1 MSIKYEWDL
10 TSFYQGFDDPDFQ
23 RDMAQIAEQY
33 KKTKKI
39 QEEILLKE
47 ERNPVFD
54 LKEILNAI
62 YEWKMKYGK
71 LRKYIF
77 LRDILAKNDEE
88 ISEKCDIFCGVLRGY
103 DQKVFYQNLDR
114 YLEVIPDLESVLKED
129 VFLWNNRNFL
139 RQQREEL
146 VREASEKDLAVW
158 DTMVKELIELS
169 LNEIIDRPCFLW
181 EGKKVSAYDIYEKKV
196 DVPAELSKEFM
207 QSVYEKV
214 ADCLLKN
221 KKAALFYAEMYG
233 FHSVLEL
240 VLEEEYMQFQSYSA
254 LLDALEGVRPVYDEY
269 INAQQK
275 YERWLEEHWISKQE
289 PTIQNNVDSSKEEE
303 IEYLMCKMAEYFEN
317 ICPSFVNFIRKI
329 TEKGWVDFY
338 ERPEKKLTRSQFECF
353 CIEPI
358 RESRITIQGIQG
370 TIPFIDESIA
380 HEYAHAF
387 GAYLGREE
395 DILDEGSGILQEVF
409 PMYVEIVIDRA
420 YGIRR
425 KRFCEWQN
433 NSPLAEELEETDFK
447 WPNIVFEYVNPIACE
462 KKLYA
467 MIRAKE
473 TLDEQKISELYNG
486 HDWAF
491 NHMLV
496 EMEYPDVRYFVAAV
510 LALTLDRKVKKQGN
524 VFLQEDMDLWRDVP
538 KLTVE
543 EFVERLTGKECTKQV
558 WTEMVEETLV
568 EPMRRYIKAVECG
581 NTG

>member
-1 MSIKYEWDL
+1 MSVKYEWDL
-10 TSFYQGFDDPDFQ
+10 TSFYQGFNDLDFQ
-23 RDMAQIAEQY
+23 RDMSQIAEQY
-33 KKTKKI
+33 KKMKRI
-39 QEEILLKE
+39 QEKILLKKE
-47 ERNPVFD
+47 KCPLSD

-77 LRDILAKNDEE
+77 LRGILAKNDEE
-88 ISEKCDIFCGVLRGY
+88 ISGKCDIFWEVLRGY
-103 DQKVFYQNLDR
+103 DQKVFYQNLDQ
-114 YLEVIPDLESVLKED
+114 YLEVISDLENVMKKD
-129 VFLWNNRNFL
+129 AFLWNNRNFL
-139 RQQREEL
+139 RRQKEEL
-146 VREASEKDLAVW
+146 VREVPEKDLAVW

-181 EGKKVSAYDIYEKKV
+181 EGKEVSAYDIYERKV
-196 DVPAELSKEFM
+196 DVPLEVSKEFM
-207 QSVYEKV
+207 QSVYEKA

-254 LLDALEGVRPVYDEY
+254 LWAALEDARPVYDEY
-269 INAQQK
+269 KNTQQK
-275 YERWLEEHWISKQE
+275 YERWLEEHWISGQE
-289 PTIQNNVDSSKEEE
+289 PIIQNNAEPSKEEE

-317 ICPSFVNFIRKI
+317 ICPSFVDFIRKI

-353 CIEPI
+353 CIKSI

-370 TIPFIDESIA
+370 MIPFIDESIA

-387 GAYLGREE
+387 GAYLGRKEAL
-395 DILDEGSGILQEVF
+395 LDEGSGILQEVF
-409 PMYVEIVIDRA
+409 PTYVEIVIDRA
-420 YGIRR
+420 YGLRK
-425 KRFCEWQN
+425 KRFYEWQN
-433 NSPLAEELEETDFK
+433 SPLLAEELEETDLK
-447 WPNIVFEYVNPIACE
+447 WPNIVFGHVNPIACE
-462 KKLYA
+462 EKLYA

-486 HDWAF
+486 HGWAF

-496 EMEYPDVRYFVAAV
+496 EMEYPDVRYFVATV

-543 EFVERLTGKECTKQV
+543 EFVARLTGKECTKQV
-558 WTEMVEETLV
+558 WTEMIEESLLQ
-568 EPMRRYIKAVECG
+568 PMRRYIRAVGCG
-581 NTG
+581 NN